1 MGEKRVKKNP
11 VITIDGPSGA
21 GKSTVARLLAEKLGI
36 RYLDSGAIYR
46 AVAYVLDKNGIP
58 PEDGAELR
66 EALSKL
72 TIHMEDGVI
81 TVNGKDV
88 TDKIRTPY
96 VSAIASRYSSL
107 PVIRQS
113 LLMIQRQQVQKS
125 GLVAE
130 GRDMGTVVFPEAD
143 VKFYLIANDKVRAER
158 RWKELRE
165 KGQEVEL
172 DFIMDQIQ
180 KRDNNDSSRKTAPL
194 MAAEDAVIFDTSDL
208 SIQEVIEGLA
218 AIITSRPD

>member
-1 MGEKRVKKNP
+1 MKKNP

-21 GKSTVARLLAEKLGI
+21 GKSTVARLLAARLGI

-46 AVAYVLDKNGIP
+46 AVAYVLDKNGVP

-66 EALSKL
+66 EALAKL
-72 TIHMEDGVI
+72 TIHMEDAFI

-96 VSAIASRYSSL
+96 VSAIASKYSSL
-107 PVIRQS
+107 PVVRQS
-113 LLMIQRQQVQKS
+113 LLMIQRQQAGES

-130 GRDMGTVVFPEAD
+130 GRDMGTVIFPDAD

-172 DFIMDQIQ
+172 DFIMGQIQ
-180 KRDNNDSSRKTAPL
+180 KRDSSDSSRKTAPL
-194 MAAEDAVIFDTSDL
+194 KAAEDSVIFDTSEL
-208 SIQEVIEGLA
+208 NIQEVIEGLA
-218 AIITSRPD
+218 EIIRSRTG

>member
-1 MGEKRVKKNP
+1 MKKNP

-21 GKSTVARLLAEKLGI
+21 GKSTVARLLAARLGI

-46 AVAYVLDKNGIP
+46 AVAYVLDKNGVP

-66 EALSKL
+66 EALAKL
-72 TIHMEDGVI
+72 TIHMEDAFI

-96 VSAIASRYSSL
+96 VSAIASKYSSL
-107 PVIRQS
+107 PVVRQS
-113 LLMIQRQQVQKS
+113 LLMIQRQQAGES

-130 GRDMGTVVFPEAD
+130 GRDMGTVIFPDAD

-172 DFIMDQIQ
+172 DFIMGQIQ
-180 KRDNNDSSRKTAPL
+180 KRDNSDSSRKTAPL
-194 MAAEDAVIFDTSDL
+194 KAAEDSVIFDTSEL
-208 SIQEVIEGLA
+208 NIQEVIEGLA
-218 AIITSRPD
+218 EIIRSRTG